1 MENKMYTATLDEYK
15 TKQDELFRQAEKYR
29 LIQTIDKT
37 NSPISRLINTLRIT
51 INQLF
56 LI

>member
-37 NSPISRLINTLRIT
+37 NSPVSRLINTLRIT

>member
-1 MENKMYTATLDEYK
+1 MENKMYTATLEEYK

-37 NSPISRLINTLRIT
+37 NSPVSRLINTLRMT
-51 INQLF
+51 INHL
-56 LI
+56 LSL

>member
-37 NSPISRLINTLRIT
+37 NTPVSRLINTLRIT

>member
-1 MENKMYTATLDEYK
+1 MYTATLDEYK

-37 NSPISRLINTLRIT
+37 NSPVSRLINTLRIT